1 MQPIIFTRDE
11 ANYILS
17 AIDQRIQKSDDGV
30 VAAHIGVDIV
40 EKLREAL
47 EPTVPVGEKPGP
59 S

>member
-1 MQPIIFTRDE
+1 MRPVVFTRDE

-17 AIDQRIQKSDDGV
+17 AIDQRIEKSADGV
-30 VAAHIGVDIV
+30 VAAAIGVAIV

-47 EPTVPVGEKPGP
+47 EPAAAVGEKPEP